1 MRSPRYLAWLA
12 AGAAV
17 AAAIALSGVPAGA
30 VAATPTPSPR
40 PSAAPSPSAEPG
52 APTTPSNVQLCPPP
66 VPTGTTQGYVGL
78 CWSASTDDVGV
89 TGYEVYRLTADGFV
103 KAASTTSTLTV
114 LSGLVYGKVYTFYI
128 VAKDADGHTSPPTA
142 LINTRAVS
150 GMVVSPSPIPGDS
163 TPPSK
168 PTGLRDNC
176 VADFPGTAFCWT
188 ASTDDVGVTGY
199 AVYRLTSTG
208 WLLVGTRTSPYFM
221 EGNLTTY
228 ARYTYIVVARDAA
241 GNVSVP
247 SDPITTTAL
256 PGFPTPS
263 PSISPTPTPKSTPT
277 PNCKVAYT
285 QSTWWTGFSAS
296 VSITN
301 TGSTPISGWTLR
313 FAFPSAGERITQGW
327 SADWNQGPDNTVT
340 ASNMAWNANIAPGA
354 SVSIGFNASHT
365 GVSDAPSTF
374 SLNGAPCA
382 VA

>member
-30 VAATPTPSPR
+30 MAATPIPTPT

-52 APTTPSNVQLCPPP
+52 APTTPPNVQLCPPP
-66 VPTGTTQGYVGL
+66 VPAGTTQGYVGL

-89 TGYEVYRLTADGFV
+89 TGYEVYRLTATGFV
-103 KAASTTSTLTV
+103 KASSPTGTTTV
-114 LSGLVYGKVYTFYI
+114 MGGLAYGQVYTFYI

-142 LINTRAVS
+142 LINARAVT
-150 GMVVSPSPIPGDS
+150 GMVVSPSPVPGDT

-168 PTGLRDNC
+168 PSGLRDNC

-228 ARYTYIVVARDAA
+228 NKYTYVVVAIDAA

-256 PGFPTPS
+256 PGFPTPTPSPS
-263 PSISPTPTPKSTPT
+263 PSITPKSTPT
-277 PNCKVAYT
+277 PICKVAYT

-296 VSITN
+296 VSIMN
-301 TGSTPISGWTLR
+301 TGSTAISGWTLR

-327 SADWNQGPDNTVT
+327 SADWSQGTDNLVT
-340 ASNMAWNANIAPGA
+340 ASNLAWNANIAPGA

-365 GVSDAPSTF
+365 GVSDPPGSF
-374 SLNGAPCA
+374 SLNGAPCTKA
-382 VA
+382 